1 MARFTLHVW
10 LASVLVLSACAAAPG
25 ADIVSTWLGGSGDW
39 TAAAR
44 WDTADYPH
52 NNGSTYWAVIDSN
65 IYSHVTLDDD
75 VTIDGVTV
83 GFGEKLIFHNGCD
96 LTLAD
101 GISARTITNRGTL
114 SMEST
119 GSTTYL
125 NLYDEV
131 TLTGSGDVTLS
142 DSDRNRIVGWGDAPH
157 LVNQD
162 NYIHGAGH
170 IGEAYHIG
178 EETAVTNAG
187 VIEADQPTELV
198 VKARAG
204 GTNTGDLRAV
214 AGGTLVV
221 DGGAWAN
228 AGGRIRA
235 QTGSTVEL
243 TADAV
248 VTGGEIHAADGALV
262 DLSYGATIAGA
273 TLATAGTGAI
283 RATEDATLDGTAAPV
298 INEGTFEVA
307 DDASTVLKG
316 AIANSGTVS
325 MDAETNVTHLDL
337 DGEVTLSGGGTVTL
351 SDSANN
357 RMLGA
362 GTAPHLV
369 NQDNTIRGAGYIGQA
384 WATGEETHVTNA
396 GVIEATGATDLVVK
410 AAAGGTNTGTLRA
423 DAGTLLIESGAW
435 ANGGGVIEA
444 LDASTVQVTAGAT
457 VTGGT
462 LRATGTGLVWAD
474 ENGTVTAT
482 SAEPLTVDVAELGSV
497 VFDGALEVADG
508 GLLTKTGTGTLVI
521 AGPQQH
527 GPGAAL
533 HVLAGVVEFGSDA
546 SGTGSIDDAHLSIE
560 VSGGEVRMGCNQYL
574 DTLEIGAGGLVRFTG
589 ANTVVVQHLVLNG
602 MDLGAMTLMPEPAT
616 LALLAAGGLALAAR
630 RRR

>member
-1 MARFTLHVW
+1 MARSTLHVW
-10 LASVLVLSACAAAPG
+10 LASVLVLFACPAAPG

-39 TAAAR
+39 TDPAR

-52 NNGSTYWAVIDSN
+52 NNGSTYEALIESG

-75 VTIDGVTV
+75 VTIDGFTI
-83 GFGEKLIFHNGCD
+83 GFGETLAIHNGCD
-96 LTLAD
+96 LTLAE
-101 GISARTITNRGTL
+101 GIPARAITNRGTL

-125 NLYDEV
+125 NFYGEV
-131 TLTGSGDVTLS
+131 TLTGSGSVTLS

-157 LVNQD
+157 LVNEG

-187 VIEADQPTELV
+187 VIEADQSTELV

-204 GTNTGDLRAV
+204 GTNTGDLRAA
-214 AGGTLVV
+214 AGGTLVL

-235 QTGSTVEL
+235 EDASTVEL
-243 TADAV
+243 TSHAV
-248 VTGGEIHAADGALV
+248 VTGGEIYAADGALV
-262 DLSYGATIAGA
+262 DLAYDATVAGA
-273 TLATAGTGAI
+273 TLATAGTGAV
-283 RATEDATLDGTAAPV
+283 RVTEDATLDGTAVPV
-298 INEGTFEVA
+298 TNEGTFEVA
-307 DDASTVLKG
+307 DDASAVLKG
-316 AIANSGTVS
+316 VFANSGTL
-325 MDAETNVTHLDL
+325 ALAAGTNVTHLDL

-351 SDSANN
+351 SDSENN

-384 WATGEETHVTNA
+384 WATGEETQVTNA
-396 GVIEATGATDLVVK
+396 GLIEAAGATDLVVK
-410 AAAGGTNTGTLRA
+410 AVAGGTNTGTLRA

-444 LDASTVQVTAGAT
+444 LDASTVQINGGAT

-462 LRATGTGLVWAD
+462 LRATGTGLVRAD
-474 ENGTVTAT
+474 EDGTVTAT
-482 SAEPLTVDVAELGSV
+482 SADPLTVDVAELGSV
-497 VFDGALEVADG
+497 VFDGTLDLADG
-508 GLLTKTGTGTLVI
+508 GLLTKTGAGTLVI

-533 HVLAGVVEFGSDA
+533 HVLAGVVEFNSDV
-546 SGTGSIDDAHLSIE
+546 SGTGSIDDAHLSVE
-560 VSGGEVRMGCNQYL
+560 VSGGEVRMGCNQHL
-574 DTLEIGAGGLVRFTG
+574 DTLEIGAGGLVRFAG
-589 ANTVVVQHLVLNG
+589 ANTVVVRHLVLNG
-602 MDLGAMTLMPEPAT
+602 MDLGAMTLTPEPAT

-630 RRR
+630 RRQ